1 MERPSERPG
10 RAGRRASLR
19 AAGRRRGKRRR
30 PVRVRVETD
39 GETYTGTLTLGRRLN
54 EVLDDDRT
62 YLALWDATLDGTDET
77 EEFVAIHKGAIRA
90 VVVVAEAPPAS
101 VSCSRS

>member
-1 MERPSERPG
+1 MEPRSEPI
-10 RAGRRASLR
+10 RRARTRSTPR
-19 AAGRRRGKRRR
+19 ASGGRRGKRRR

-39 GETYTGTLTLGRRLN
+39 GEAYTGTLTLGRRLS

-62 YLALWDATLDGTDET
+62 YLALRDATLDGTDET
-77 EEFVAIHKGAIRA
+77 EEFVAIHKGAIRSVA
-90 VVVVAEAPPAS
+90 VVPDEPAAR